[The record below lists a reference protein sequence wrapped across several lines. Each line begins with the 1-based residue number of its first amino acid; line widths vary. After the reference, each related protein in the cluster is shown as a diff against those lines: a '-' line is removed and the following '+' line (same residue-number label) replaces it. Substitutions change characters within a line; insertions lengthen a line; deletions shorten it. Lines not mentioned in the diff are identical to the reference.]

1 MTNLKGNLATTAMGI
16 LPHKDLD
23 KAQRLAMSV
32 DIPFWPQ
39 LPKLNFFEDM
49 YVQASEFFPGII
61 LNLEEQRISFSI
73 DKFYEELPQYIMEQE
88 NGNNLSLSEQYSVS
102 YKNFL
107 RQKEL
112 DTYQTIRGQIIGPVS
127 FGLKITDQTKTP
139 IIYHDEVRQLLFDFF
154 AKKIQTQYEELVAF
168 NPNAFVWVDEP
179 GLEMIFMAFTGYSSE
194 QAKKDYQQFLAQ
206 LPGPK
211 GVHLCG
217 NPDWSFL
224 LDLDLDILSIDVLQ
238 WGNIFTSYRQELEQ
252 YIKKGG
258 IISWGITP
266 TLTEEVNEH
275 NTDSLC
281 NHLESLWKNITDKTD
296 VSIREI
302 VAQSWFAP
310 ARCCLIN
317 SDGNKSVEQSFK
329 LLKEISDR
337 LKSKYL
343 S

>member
-23 KAQRLAMSV
+23 KAQRLALSL

-39 LPKLNFFEDM
+39 LPKLNFYEDM
-49 YVQASEFFPGII
+49 YVQASEFFPGI
-61 LNLEEQRISFSI
+61 LLDMEEQRISFSI
-73 DKFYEELPQYIMEQE
+73 DKFYEELPQYIMGQE
-88 NGNNLSLSEQYSVS
+88 EGNSLSLSEQYSVS

-107 RQKEL
+107 RQKDL

-154 AKKIQTQYEELVAF
+154 AKKIQTQYEELAAF

-179 GLEMIFMAFTGYSSE
+179 GLEMLFMAFTGYSSE
-194 QAKKDYQQFLAQ
+194 QAKKDYKQFLAQ
-206 LPGPK
+206 LSGPK

-224 LDLDLDILSIDVLQ
+224 LDLGLDILSIDVLQ
-238 WGNIFTSYRQELEQ
+238 WGNIFTSYREELEQ

-266 TLTEEVNEH
+266 TLTEEINEH

-281 NHLESLWKNITDKTD
+281 DHLESLWKNITDKTN
-296 VSIREI
+296 VSISEI
-302 VAQSWFAP
+302 VAQSWLAP

-317 SDGNKSVEQSFK
+317 TDGARSVDQSF
-329 LLKEISDR
+329 LVLQEVSNR
-337 LKSKYL
+337 LKNKYL
-343 S
+343 